1 MPPPKAPLADPLTG
15 DEWQLIVQNG
25 KLTRAQ
31 IRALIA
37 FARNGYTT
45 DNLPEGQEHLYFTS
59 ERALLALKAALEQK
73 ADKSA
78 RLRVARFSG
87 TTNASGIA
95 IIAFNPAFDAIPDID
110 VIEAWSSDQMVTGA
124 VVAGSATKSGCQV
137 QVMLSRATLLLS
149 TGPFQKAAA
158 GVSVTVRAIG
168 N

>member
-1 MPPPKAPLADPLTG
+1 MPPPKAPIAEPLTG

-59 ERALLALKAALEQK
+59 ERALSALKAALDQK
-73 ADKSA
+73 ADKTA
-78 RLRVARFSG
+78 RLRVARHSG
-87 TTNASGIA
+87 TTNAAGVATIV
-95 IIAFNPAFDAIPDID
+95 FDPPFTTAPDVD
-110 VIEAWSSDQMVTGA
+110 VVDGWGGDQMVTGSP
-124 VVAGSATKSGCQV
+124 VPGSVTKSGCLV

-158 GVSVTVRAIG
+158 GVAVVVRAIG